1 MSRFYDLVTEHVRT
15 LGRGTP
21 GKPKRYAERDGA
33 LNCIRM
39 ASNENPFGPSP
50 LAVEAME
57 AVAEES
63 NVYPDNNVAELRCKI
78 AERQLLLIAGLVFTA
93 GSTSFLCII
102 ARIFL

>member
-1 MSRFYDLVTEHVRT
+1 MRRSYDLVNEHVLT

-50 LAVEAME
+50 LAIEAMQ

-63 NVYPDNNVAELRCKI
+63 NFYPDNNVAELRRKI
-78 AERQLLLIAGLVFTA
+78 AERHLLAVDGVMVTA
-93 GSTSFLCII
+93 GFASLH
-102 ARIFL
+102 